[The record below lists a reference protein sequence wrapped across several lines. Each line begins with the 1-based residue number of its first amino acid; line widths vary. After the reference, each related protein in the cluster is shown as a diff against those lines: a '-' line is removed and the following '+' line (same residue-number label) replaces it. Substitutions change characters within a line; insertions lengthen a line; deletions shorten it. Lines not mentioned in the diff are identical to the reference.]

1 MRRNLLYVFIAGF
14 IYTSCQS
21 VRVEYPYFAQT
32 KEGRELRIF
41 LKGVRNVGLAV
52 EPPKSDVWAEDY
64 DVSRSFLAVV
74 PDKIFEAFSNDSYF
88 KLIDLSKRAD
98 VLNEQTFTL
107 TGITQNRIQVG
118 NLLGA
123 EAILYISVARPAS
136 ECTIEM
142 RADYWAMGVQVLQ
155 VAAAAN
161 QSRRHRSYGG
171 GGYGGQQAQP
181 VMRPT
186 GVRRILLPIEA
197 SLVRVDTGE
206 TKKAVITKPVVV
218 DSGAGDTNCSAMLES
233 LSKALDETIPEIE
246 ARLSP
251 RVKTES
257 VSIFTKDEDPEIESF
272 LTDGYEEIKGE
283 TPSFQR
289 AKAAWEKAD
298 QKAKGKSWAA
308 KANLATYYFSQG
320 DFEKASELYDQA
332 AKLGGPEESYLID
345 LRKLTASA
353 AEAIE

>member
-1 MRRNLLYVFIAGF
+1 MRRNLLYIFIACF
-14 IYTSCQS
+14 IYASCRS
-21 VRVEYPYFAQT
+21 VRVEYPYYPQT
-32 KEGRELRIF
+32 KEGRELRVF

-52 EPPKSDVWAEDY
+52 EPPKSDVWMEDY

-74 PDKIFEAFSNDSYF
+74 PEKIFEAFSNDSYF

-98 VLNEQTFTL
+98 ILNEQTFSL
-107 TGITQNRIQVG
+107 TGITQNRIEMG
-118 NLLGA
+118 KLLGA
-123 EAILYISVARPAS
+123 EAILYISVARPVS

-142 RADYWAMGVQVLQ
+142 RADYWAMGVQALQ
-155 VAAAAN
+155 VAAAVN
-161 QSRRHRSYGG
+161 QNRRYRSYGPV
-171 GGYGGQQAQP
+171 YGAPQSQP

-206 TKKAVITKPVVV
+206 MKKAVITKPVVV
-218 DSGAGDTNCSAMLES
+218 DNGAGDTNCPAMLDS

-251 RVKTES
+251 RVKSEN
-257 VSIFTKDEDPEIESF
+257 VSIFIKDEDPEIESY
-272 LTDGYEEIKGE
+272 LTEGYEEIKGE

-332 AKLGGPEESYLID
+332 VKLGGPEESYLID
-345 LRKLTASA
+345 LRKLSSSA